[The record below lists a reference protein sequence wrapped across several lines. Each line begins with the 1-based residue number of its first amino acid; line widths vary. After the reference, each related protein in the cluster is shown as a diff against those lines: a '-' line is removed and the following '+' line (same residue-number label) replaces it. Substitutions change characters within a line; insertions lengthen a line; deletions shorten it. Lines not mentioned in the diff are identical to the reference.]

1 MSKRKRVVLS
11 LKDKINIIDSLKKG
25 ETGRKLADKY
35 GVGTSTISDI
45 KKNTDS
51 ILSYTCKLDS
61 DDGSKHRKMMK
72 KPKHELL
79 EDALYCWFL
88 QKRSTGQPISG
99 PLLCEKAIELN
110 NKVGGDESFVASHGW
125 LHRFK
130 SRHGIRELEIQGE
143 KMSANVDAA
152 NSFKDDFK
160 KKLNENNYDLDFV
173 YNADETGL
181 NWKSLPS
188 KSLASRRENSAP
200 GYKTSK
206 ERVTILVCANATGT
220 HKIPLLLIGKS
231 KNPRCFKNIRV
242 PLIYKN
248 QKSAWMNSEIF
259 TDWYDNTFIPEVKR
273 RQNEIGKQGNVLLLL
288 DNAPTHPSAELLE
301 RENGKFKVKFLPPN
315 VTSLLQPMDQSVIE
329 TLKRLYRKQLLRRL
343 LSIDEDNVEVVLSFF
358 KKMNLKEC
366 CYMVVDAWDL
376 IERKTLS
383 RAWNKVLNQ
392 ENENSI
398 SNTDDSIMED
408 INKLM
413 LNIQICQDCDGN
425 DVKEWV
431 TSDSNDQG
439 FQIMS
444 DDEIVEN
451 ILQTQ
456 ISEQQESKEDEP
468 EENLDVEND
477 AEPSHDEALHAL
489 ETALKWFEKQ
499 TESDTV
505 SLLQLKRIRDIA
517 AMKRRSGLRQT
528 TITKYFKPN

>member
-11 LKDKINIIDSLKKG
+11 LKDKINIIESLKKG
-25 ETGRKLADKY
+25 ETGCKLANKY

-61 DDGSKHRKMMK
+61 EDGSKHRKTMT

-99 PLLCEKAIELN
+99 PLLCEKALELN
-110 NKVGGDESFVASHGW
+110 KKLGGDESYVASNGW
-125 LHRFK
+125 LYRFK
-130 SRHGIRELEIQGE
+130 SRHGIRELKIQGE
-143 KMSANVDAA
+143 KMSANVDAG

-259 TDWYDNTFIPEVKR
+259 IDWYDNTFIPEVKR
-273 RQNEIGKQGNVLLLL
+273 KQNEIGKEGNVLLLL

-301 RENGKFKVKFLPPN
+301 RENGKFKVQFLPPN

-343 LSIDEDNVEVVLSFF
+343 LSVDEDNVDVVLSFF

-366 CYMVVDAWDL
+366 CYLVVDAWDL
-376 IERKTLS
+376 VKGETLNK
-383 RAWNKVLNQ
+383 AWNKVLNR
-392 ENENSI
+392 ESENSI
-398 SNTDDSIMED
+398 TNTDDYNLED
-408 INKLM
+408 INELISK
-413 LNIQICQDCDGN
+413 IQICQDCDDD

-431 TSDSNDQG
+431 TGDSNDQG

-444 DDEIVEN
+444 DDEIVQS
-451 ILQTQ
+451 ILH
-456 ISEQQESKEDEP
+456 ISKQESEENET

-477 AEPSHDEALHAL
+477 AEISHDEALHAL

-517 AMKRRSGLRQT
+517 AMKKNSALRQT

>member
-11 LKDKINIIDSLKKG
+11 LKEKLNIIDSLKKG

-51 ILSYTCKLDS
+51 ILLYTCKLDCEN
-61 DDGSKHRKMMK
+61 GSKHRKMMK
-72 KPKHELL
+72 KPKNELL

-99 PLLCEKAIELN
+99 PLLCKKALQLN
-110 NKVGGDESFVASHGW
+110 KKIGGDEFFVASNGW
-125 LHRFK
+125 LYRFK

-160 KKLNENNYDLDFV
+160 KNLDENNYDLDFV

-188 KSLASRRENSAP
+188 KSLATRRQNSAP
-200 GYKTSK
+200 GYKTNK
-206 ERVTILVCANATGT
+206 ERVTILVCANVTGT

-231 KNPRCFKNIRV
+231 KDSRCFKNIRV

-248 QKSAWMNSEIF
+248 QKSPWMNSEIF
-259 TDWYDNTFIPEVKR
+259 IDWYDNTFVPEVKK
-273 RQNEIGKQGNVLLLL
+273 RQNEIGKEGNVLLLL
-288 DNAPTHPSAELLE
+288 DNAPTHPSAEVLE
-301 RENGKFKVKFLPPN
+301 RENGKFNVKFMPPN

-329 TLKRLYRKQLLRRL
+329 TLKLLYRKQLLRRL
-343 LSIDEDNVEVVLSFF
+343 LSVDKDNVEVVLSFF
-358 KKMNLKEC
+358 KEINLKEC
-366 CYMVVDAWDL
+366 CYMIADAWDL
-376 IERKTLS
+376 IERKTLTK
-383 RAWNKVLNQ
+383 AWNKVLNRQ
-392 ENENSI
+392 NENSI
-398 SNTDDSIMED
+398 TNTDDSILED
-408 INKLM
+408 IDELLSM
-413 LNIQICQDCDGN
+413 IQIFQDCDDN
-425 DVKEWV
+425 DMKEWV
-431 TSDSNDQG
+431 TCDSNDQG
-439 FQIMS
+439 FHIMS
-444 DDEIVEN
+444 DDEIVAN
-451 ILQTQ
+451 ILQRD
-456 ISEQQESKEDEP
+456 EQQDMQEDGTEDNQ
-468 EENLDVEND
+468 EGGND
-477 AEPSHDEALHAL
+477 TAPSHDEALHAL
-489 ETALKWFEKQ
+489 ETSLKWFEKQ

-517 AMKRRSGLRQT
+517 AMKGKSGLRQM

>member
-11 LKDKINIIDSLKKG
+11 LKDKLNIIDSLKKG

-51 ILSYTCKLDS
+51 ILLYTCKLDS
-61 DDGSKHRKMMK
+61 EDGSKHRKMMK
-72 KPKHELL
+72 KPKNELL
-79 EDALYCWFL
+79 EDVLYCWFL

-99 PLLCEKAIELN
+99 PLLCEKALQLN
-110 NKVGGDESFVASHGW
+110 TKIGGDESFVASNGW
-125 LHRFK
+125 LYRFK

-143 KMSANVDAA
+143 KMSANVDAS

-160 KKLNENNYDLDFV
+160 KNLDENNYDLDFV

-231 KNPRCFKNIRV
+231 KKPRCFKNIRV

-248 QKSAWMNSEIF
+248 QKSAWMSSEIF
-259 TDWYDNTFIPEVKR
+259 IDWYDNTFIPEVKK
-273 RQNEIGKQGNVLLLL
+273 RQNEMGKEGNVLLLL

-343 LSIDEDNVEVVLSFF
+343 LSVDEDNAEVVISFF
-358 KKMNLKEC
+358 KEMNLKEC
-366 CYMVVDAWDL
+366 CYMIVDAWDL
-376 IERKTLS
+376 VERKTLN
-383 RAWNKVLNQ
+383 RAWNKVLNR
-392 ENENSI
+392 ENENAI
-398 SNTDDSIMED
+398 TKTDDYILED
-408 INKLM
+408 INELISQ
-413 LNIQICQDCDGN
+413 IQICQDCD
-425 DVKEWV
+425 DDDMKEWV
-431 TSDSNDQG
+431 TCDSNDQG

-451 ILQTQ
+451 ILQRN
-456 ISEQQESKEDEP
+456 EQQEMQDDET
-468 EENLDVEND
+468 EENQDVEND
-477 AEPSHDEALHAL
+477 AGPSHDEALHSL

-505 SLLQLKRIRDIA
+505 SLLQLKRIRDLA
-517 AMKRRSGLRQT
+517 AMKRKSGLRQM